1 MIGPLIALVFSACCC
16 DAGIDVG
23 PSEGDEMAPKAGLVG
38 REDLTLDFP
47 RALFDAK
54 LFALPDLRGAAAPR
68 FWTGGGRAELSLTSR
83 VLEKC

>member
-38 REDLTLDFP
+38 KEDRMLDFP
-47 RALFDAK
+47 RALLDAK
-54 LFALPDLRGAAAPR
+54 LFAFPVFSGAAEPR
-68 FWTGGGRAELSLTSR
+68 FWTGGGRAELSLTS
-83 VLEKC
+83 